1 MDIVPMEKSDAV
13 PRTFTVAS
21 RDVRAPFERTI
32 QAVESA
38 LRPVPGATIVRADRD
53 IGVVVI
59 QIGDQNIDKIKQ
71 GLGDGFMVDPNSA
84 LRP

>member
-1 MDIVPMEKSDAV
+1 MDLQPMEKTNNV
-13 PRTFTVAS
+13 PRSFTVAS
-21 RDVRAPFERTI
+21 RDARAPFERTV
-32 QAVESA
+32 QAVENA

-71 GLGDGFMVDPNSA
+71 GLGDGFMVDPNSP